1 MAFLQRTDLAH
12 EIFIESYGVV
22 VRLISNSRKT
32 LTACLPEIKANLP
45 GCIIAENLSHWDHEY
60 AYIWNP
66 SKLDAVY
73 KNGET
78 VAVRRRRDWAFQL
91 LGSQIRLTVAEFAPK
106 HVFIHAGVVSV
117 GGKAIV
123 IPAKSFKGKTTLTAE
138 LIKRGAVYYS
148 DEYAVIDSEGN
159 ILPFPK
165 DLSMRGIID
174 DRTQV
179 EMAVE
184 EFGGTA
190 GTKPIRAGLIIVTE
204 YSERSRWK
212 PKKMTA
218 GQGFLELI
226 NHTVGIRQSTELAM
240 AALGRVVEEAKIL
253 KSKRGDAGT
262 TANAIIKIAQTEHRR
277 FDA

>member
-1 MAFLQRTDLAH
+1 MASLKKKDLH
-12 EIFIESYGVV
+12 HSIFIESYGVT
-22 VRLISNSRKT
+22 VRLISNSPQALVDT
-32 LTACLPEIKANLP
+32 LPEIRANLP
-45 GCIIAENLSHWDHEY
+45 GCIIAESRPNWDHEY

-91 LGSQIRLTVAEFAPK
+91 LGSQIRLTVAEFAPD
-106 HVFIHAGVVSV
+106 HIFVHAGVVAV
-117 GGKAIV
+117 EGKAVV

-138 LIKRGAVYYS
+138 LVKRGAIYYS
-148 DEYAVIDSEGN
+148 DEYAVIDKNGN

-165 DLSMRGIID
+165 DLSVRGIID

-179 EMAVE
+179 EIPVE
-184 EFGGTA
+184 ELGGTA

-212 PKKMTA
+212 PKKMTS

-240 AALGRVVEEAKIL
+240 AALGRVVEGAMIL
-253 KSKRGDAGT
+253 KSKRGNAGT
-262 TANAIIKIAQTEHRR
+262 TANAIIKIAQTAHRR